1 MRESIVLE
9 EGDFMKKL
17 VIEGKRELSG
27 VVNISGAKNSVVA
40 LIPAAMLTDG
50 KCIIRNVPNISD
62 VRLLI
67 EMMKLLGSDI
77 KLEDDVLYIDNSH
90 AVNHEID
97 TYYASKMRAS
107 YYFMGVLLSKYGYAK
122 ISYPGGCTIG
132 ARPIN
137 FHVNGFERLG
147 AKVNIIDQ
155 NIYEISADKLVGNE
169 IFLDM
174 ASVGATINIMFAS
187 VKAKGKTR
195 IHNAAKEPEII
206 NIADF
211 LNSMGAKVTG
221 AGTSEITIEG
231 VDSLH
236 DGEITVI
243 PDRIEAG
250 TYVIMGALM
259 GNNLVIEGVVKDH
272 LDALFIKLS
281 EAGCNF
287 KIEDNKVIIS
297 KADSL
302 KPVNIKTLVY
312 PGFPTDLGQPMSTL
326 LTQCEGDSLFE
337 ETIYENRM
345 RHIKYLNEMGA
356 NIDLD
361 GKIAV
366 IHGKTE
372 LTGKNVEATDLRAG
386 AAMLVAGMLAEGKT
400 EITNIEHILRGYENI
415 VGKLSAVGAS
425 VKLVDE

>member
-1 MRESIVLE
+1 
-9 EGDFMKKL
+9 MKKL
-17 VIEGKRELSG
+17 IIEGRKELSG
-27 VVNISGAKNSVVA
+27 KIKISGAKNSVVA
-40 LIPAAMLTDG
+40 LIPAAMLTNG
-50 KCIIRNVPNISD
+50 KCIIKNVPNISD

-67 EMMKLLGSDI
+67 EMMEMLGSDI
-77 KLEDDVLYIDNSH
+77 KLVDDTLYIDNKN

-97 TYYASKMRAS
+97 THYASNMRAS

-137 FHVNGFERLG
+137 FHINGFEKLG
-147 AKVNIIDQ
+147 ANVQIEDDEKTYIITGND
-155 NIYEISADKLVGNE
+155 LVGNE
-169 IFLDM
+169 IFLDI
-174 ASVGATINIMFAS
+174 ASVGATINIMFAA
-187 VKAKGKTR
+187 VKAKGITH
-195 IHNAAKEPEII
+195 IHNAAKEPEIV

-211 LNSMGAKVTG
+211 LNSMGAKING

-231 VDSLH
+231 VNELH
-236 DGEITVI
+236 DGEIEVI

-250 TYVIMGALM
+250 TYIIMGALL
-259 GNNLVIEGVVKDH
+259 GNSLTISGVQKDH
-272 LDALFIKLS
+272 LESLFNKLTD
-281 EAGCNF
+281 AGCNF
-287 KIEDNKVIIS
+287 AINEDEVTIS
-297 KADSL
+297 KSDKL
-302 KPVNIKTLVY
+302 NPVNVKTLVY
-312 PGFPTDLGQPMSTL
+312 PGFPTDLGQPMSTF
-326 LTQCEGDSLFE
+326 LTQCDGDSIFE

-372 LTGKNVEATDLRAG
+372 LVGRNVEATDLRAG
-386 AAMLVAGMLAEGKT
+386 AAMLLAGMIAKGHT

-415 VGKLSAVGAS
+415 VEKLSAVGAD
-425 VKLVDE
+425 VKIIEE